1 MIIPIRT
8 DRPPKRTPLVTQ
20 GLIIVNLLV
29 YLGGVSGTFYGLF
42 ENAGALADFG
52 HFDPRDFK
60 AWQLVTYQF
69 VHDPHGIWHIA
80 FNMLFLWVFGAAVE
94 DRLGRAGFL
103 AFYLVGGAVAALVH
117 AAFSFAPIIGA
128 SGSIAGVTGAFLAL
142 FPRSRIKILIFF
154 FFVGFVSIPSLWF
167 IGFYMGIDVLRQLG
181 VVLGRG
187 GSNVAYMAHIA
198 GYGYGFSL
206 GFFLLATKLLKREEF
221 DVFFLF
227 AQMRRRAAFRASSRQ
242 GPAGP
247 WDSAQADTGARLAR
261 LADDNTAASPMKP
274 LHEELRAKINR
285 LLKTGDLQEAARTY
299 QALLADTA
307 APADDTAPGT
317 RDSHDRQ
324 GAVISATVLAEQGQL
339 DIASQLYS
347 QGAHADAA
355 RAYELLIGSY
365 PTTSRSAEVRLILG
379 LLYAR
384 HLDLPQRARE
394 LIEQAKP
401 RLHDQAQSRLADTLL
416 AELAT

>member
-8 DRPPKRTPLVTQ
+8 DRPPKRTPFVTQ
-20 GLIIVNLLV
+20 GLIVLNLLV
-29 YLGGVSGTFYGLF
+29 YLGGISGTFYGLF

-52 HFDPRDFK
+52 HFNPQDFK

-80 FNMLFLWVFGAAVE
+80 FNMVFLWVFGSAVE
-94 DRLGRAGFL
+94 DRLGRAGYL
-103 AFYLVGGAVAALVH
+103 AFYIAGGAVAALAH
-117 AAFSFAPIIGA
+117 AVVSPAPVIGA

-154 FFVGFVSIPSLWF
+154 FFVGFVSVPSLWF
-167 IGFYMGIDVLRQLG
+167 IGFYMGIDVLRQIG
-181 VVLGRG
+181 VLLGRG
-187 GSNVAYMAHIA
+187 GSNVAYMAHLA
-198 GYGYGFSL
+198 GYGYGFSV

-227 AQMRRRAAFRASSRQ
+227 TQMRRRAAFRTAGRK
-242 GPAGP
+242 GPAGL

-261 LADDNTAASPMKP
+261 QAADAPAANTMEAHHA
-274 LHEELRAKINR
+274 ELRAKINR
-285 LLKTGDLQEAARTY
+285 LLKTGDLKEAARTY
-299 QALLADTA
+299 QALLADTSP
-307 APADDTAPGT
+307 PAGETAPEA
-317 RDSHDRQ
+317 HD
-324 GAVISATVLAEQGQL
+324 AVISATVLAEQGQL

-394 LIEQAKP
+394 LIELAKP
-401 RLHDQAQSRLADTLL
+401 RLHDKAQSRLAETLL